1 MSITRY
7 PFRGMADVARIQP
20 LVAAM
25 PLSTRHVVDLPW
37 RLSTPLMQEGRDA
50 VLWEDAQGQVVG
62 FAAWQYYWAALD
74 FFILP
79 GPTAQQVEQDLF
91 TWGEERF
98 RELDAERGRPL
109 PYWVEFRDDDLAR
122 RELAEAHGFL
132 LDEGE
137 HYVALEHTLTD
148 LPPVPTLPE
157 GFTLRPLVGEQE
169 VAAYAK
175 LHQAAFESTSM
186 TPEWRAR
193 TLQMPQYRPE
203 LDIVVSAPGGELAGF
218 CVGWLAPG
226 RGVAQIEPLGVHPR
240 YQHLGLGRVLLLE
253 MLHRFRAHGAEK
265 GLVET
270 NLERTAARKAY
281 ESVGFSQGYIVYRQG
296 KWMQQKECSRD

>member
-1 MSITRY
+1 MSITRS
-7 PFRGMADVARIQP
+7 PFRGMVDVPRILP

-25 PLSTRHVVDLPW
+25 PLSSRHVVDLPW
-37 RLSTPLMQEGRDA
+37 RLSTPRMQEGRDA
-50 VLWEDAQGQVVG
+50 VLWEDTLGQIVG

-79 GPTAQQVEQDLF
+79 GPTAQQVEQDIF
-91 TWGEERF
+91 AWAEERF
-98 RELDAERGRPL
+98 QELDAERGRPL

-122 RELAEAHGFL
+122 RELVEARGYL
-132 LDEGE
+132 LDEGD
-137 HYVALEHTLTD
+137 HYVALEHPLTD
-148 LPPVPTLPE
+148 LPLVPALPE
-157 GFTLRPLVGEQE
+157 GFTLRPLAGEQE
-169 VAAYAK
+169 VAAYAE
-175 LHQAAFESTSM
+175 LHRAAFESTSM

-218 CVGWLAPG
+218 CVGWLAPE

-253 MLHRFRAHGAEK
+253 MLHRFQAHGAEK

-281 ESVGFSQGYIVYRQG
+281 ESVGFSQGHIVYHQG
-296 KWMQQKECSRD
+296 KWMTNV